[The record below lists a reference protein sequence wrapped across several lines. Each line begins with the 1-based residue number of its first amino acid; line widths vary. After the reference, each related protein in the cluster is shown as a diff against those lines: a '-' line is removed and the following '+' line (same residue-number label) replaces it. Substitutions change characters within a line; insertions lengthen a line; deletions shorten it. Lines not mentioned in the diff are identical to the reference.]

1 MEPRTA
7 GSSSG
12 DAYDWEISVPFQ
24 EFLTVAEEAGCV
36 AGRILLDWAGRFTVS
51 EKGPADLVTEA
62 DLASQAA
69 IHQILH
75 ERFPEH
81 GFLGEEG
88 LSTAPGAGDFRW
100 IIDPLDGTSNY
111 VHRFPYYAVSIGL
124 ECRGELVAGVIYDP
138 TRDEMFSAARGQG
151 AKLNGQP
158 IRSSRFA
165 PLNKAMVIA
174 SFPPG
179 VAADSEPIKR
189 FLNVLPHAQT
199 IHRSGSAALNL
210 AYVAAGRLD
219 GFWSTSLKPWD
230 VAAGAAI
237 VAEAGGRV
245 TRMDG
250 KQLDIR
256 IADLLCTNGTG
267 IHGELIA
274 LLSSNA

>member
-1 MEPRTA
+1 VESSAA
-7 GSSSG
+7 GSSG
-12 DAYDWEISVPFQ
+12 GHAFDGKVIVAFL
-24 EFLTVAEEAGCV
+24 EFVLAAEEAARV

-62 DLASQAA
+62 DLASQMA

-75 ERFPEH
+75 ERFPDH

-88 LSTAPGAGDFRW
+88 LSAAAGEGEFRW
-100 IIDPLDGTSNY
+100 VIDPLDGTSNY
-111 VHRFPYYAVSIGL
+111 VHGFPYYAVSIGL
-124 ECRGELVAGVIYDP
+124 ECRGEIVGGVIYDP
-138 TRDEMFSAARGQG
+138 TRDEMFSAARGAG
-151 AKLNGQP
+151 AMLNGRP

-165 PLNKAMVIA
+165 PLSKAMVIA

-179 VAADSEPIKR
+179 VTSASEPITR
-189 FLNVLPHAQT
+189 FLKVLPHAQT

-210 AYVAAGRLD
+210 AYIAAGRLD

-237 VAEAGGRV
+237 VSEAGGRV

-250 KQLDIR
+250 RKLDIH
-256 IADLLCTNGTG
+256 ISDLLCTNGTG
-267 IHGELIA
+267 IHGELVA